1 MATQEPAVT
10 EIPSFRDE
18 DENIVHL
25 NRKDFPKGKDG
36 SLSHCDYM
44 LAVWEEKKV
53 KVEAK
58 YDPKKKA
65 RARVEK
71 LRAKLAELESEL
83 EDD

>member
-1 MATQEPAVT
+1 MPEEQTIT
-10 EIPSFRDE
+10 EVPSFRDDE
-18 DENIVHL
+18 DVIIHL

-36 SLSHCDYM
+36 SLAHCDYM
-44 LAVWEEKKV
+44 IAVWSEKKT

-71 LRAKLAELESEL
+71 LRAKLAELEAEL
-83 EDD
+83 EEE